1 MTTAT
6 DQFLMFAGAFI
17 LAYIAHR
24 LKERFFPSMSAEE
37 SGYAPGSEKIPF
49 RAVLGTL
56 TIVAVF
62 VFVFAH
68 LGTAA
73 GLT

>member
-1 MTTAT
+1 MPTII
-6 DQFLMFAGAFI
+6 DQFLMFAGVFI
-17 LAYIAHR
+17 LAWLAHR

-49 RAVLGTL
+49 SAVLGAL
-56 TIVAVF
+56 AVVAVF

-68 LGTAA
+68 LGAAA

>member
-6 DQFLMFAGAFI
+6 DQFLMFAAAFV
-17 LAYIAHR
+17 LAWIGHR

-49 RAVLGTL
+49 SAVLGTIAVIAL
-56 TIVAVF
+56 GAFVIWAGVIV
-62 VFVFAH
+62 
-68 LGTAA
+68 
-73 GLT
+73 GL